1 MNDVTVSRATP
12 DTLAAERMAE
22 MKVSGRGRGK
32 GEAHAARPGRKFK
45 NVGATRRFEWSDMQR
60 HSVLAD

>member
-32 GEAHAARPGRKFK
+32 GEAHAARPEPKIQK
-45 NVGATRRFEWSDMQR
+45 RRR
-60 HSVLAD
+60 HTEI